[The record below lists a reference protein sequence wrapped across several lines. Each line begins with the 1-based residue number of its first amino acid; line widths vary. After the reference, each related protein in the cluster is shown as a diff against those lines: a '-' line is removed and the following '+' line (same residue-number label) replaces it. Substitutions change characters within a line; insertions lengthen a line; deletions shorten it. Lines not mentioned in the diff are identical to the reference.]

1 MKILVS
7 LIALAFVSTTF
18 ARIGEKLDDLI
29 PRRERTGSHM
39 ISKEEMTN
47 GLTRVLFRNGRGEY
61 TLVTALKGRVVT
73 ESFTVRNKSEAQ
85 DAVKSIIAAHNDGE
99 TREWWLVPF
108 EQSIDNHNG
117 LTNGEITIVIAVL
130 PWEGDSLP
138 ALAPK
143 GKLWVCVLKV
153 KEKGKT

>member
-7 LIALAFVSTTF
+7 LITLALASTTF
-18 ARIGEKLDDLI
+18 ARIGEKLDEFI
-29 PRRERTGSHM
+29 PHRERTGSHM
-39 ISKEEMTN
+39 ISKEEMPN
-47 GLTRVLFRNGRGEY
+47 GLTRVLFRNAQGEY
-61 TLVTALKGRVVT
+61 LLVTALEGRVVT
-73 ESFTVRNKSEAQ
+73 ESYTVKNPGEAQ
-85 DAVKSIIAAHNDGE
+85 DAVKTIIAAHNGGE
-99 TREWWLVPF
+99 TREWWHVPF

-117 LTNGEITIVIAVL
+117 LTNGEVTIVIAVL
-130 PWEGDSLP
+130 PWQGDSLP

>member
-1 MKILVS
+1 
-7 LIALAFVSTTF
+7 
-18 ARIGEKLDDLI
+18 
-29 PRRERTGSHM
+29 M
-39 ISKEEMTN
+39 ISKEEMPN
-47 GLTRVLFRNGRGEY
+47 GLTRVLFRNAQGEY
-61 TLVTALKGRVVT
+61 LLVTALKGRVVT
-73 ESFTVRNKSEAQ
+73 ESYTVKNRGVAQ
-85 DAVKSIIAAHNDGE
+85 DAVKTIIAAHNRGE

-117 LTNGEITIVIAVL
+117 LTNGEVTIVIAVL
-130 PWEGDSLP
+130 PWQGDSLP